1 MTIPREHL
9 TNTGSISQMFPVI
22 SHNSLNYYE
31 ITNIK
36 VNTK

>member
-1 MTIPREHL
+1 MTIPREYL

-22 SHNSLNYYE
+22 SHNFLNYYE